1 MVSNIL
7 YKYCITAQNV
17 SYLHE
22 NISIHS
28 FIHEPFQ
35 FEDIGFWS
43 FGKTDH
49 CKCAMDMLQD
59 QPYYHKYPM

>member
-28 FIHEPFQ
+28 FIIFSRFMISSKKLEFSGVLEFPGELGTFPFTETE
-35 FEDIGFWS
+35 F
-43 FGKTDH
+43 
-49 CKCAMDMLQD
+49 CLVL
-59 QPYYHKYPM
+59 

>member
-28 FIHEPFQ
+28 FIHKHNTGHF
-35 FEDIGFWS
+35 FSNFDVSVSTSLAYTGV
-43 FGKTDH
+43 
-49 CKCAMDMLQD
+49 LV
-59 QPYYHKYPM
+59 

>member
-28 FIHEPFQ
+28 FIHKAKE
-35 FEDIGFWS
+35 
-43 FGKTDH
+43 
-49 CKCAMDMLQD
+49 AMMINDDGVLL
-59 QPYYHKYPM
+59 